1 MQANTNPKPPPL
13 PSPVREV
20 PPGDSAR
27 ARAQEEIRKNLGHN
41 FIVNL
46 ADGGFFGA
54 ALGFASFV
62 TIIPLFVSTLTDSAV
77 LIGLIPAI
85 HAVGWQLPQLLT
97 AGRVTKLKRYRPT
110 VLLLT
115 LNERIPYLGLAIIA
129 WFLPVIEARW
139 ALAFTYTLLIWQGLG
154 GGITATAWQSL
165 IGRIIPPG
173 RLGTFFGAQSAA
185 ANLMASASAVIAG
198 IMLERMSFPNNFTAC
213 FLLAGVAMIIS
224 WIFLAK
230 TREPEIIP
238 TRPPRS
244 RRAFINNI
252 GEILQNDKNFRWF
265 LFVRMLS
272 QFGTMAFAFYTVYAV
287 RVLGMSEGI
296 AGIMTGVL
304 MAIQTAANPILGWVG
319 DRLGHRLSLEIGIMA
334 AIVSAGLAW
343 LVTGTSWFYLI
354 FALAGIANVALWTTP
369 IAMTLQFG
377 DESERPIY
385 IGMANTLVAPATFI
399 APVLGGFLADHF
411 GYQITFITS
420 AIAGIVTLI
429 VLHLVIQNP
438 NRSN

>member
-1 MQANTNPKPPPL
+1 MQVQKNPKSSSIAAPA
-13 PSPVREV
+13 VNET
-20 PPGDSAR
+20 PGDPAR
-27 ARAQEEIRKNLGHN
+27 TFAQAEIRKNLRHN

-85 HAVGWQLPQLLT
+85 HAVGWQLPQLMT
-97 AGRVTKLKRYRPT
+97 ADRVAQLKRYRPT

-115 LNERIPYLGLAIIA
+115 AHERVPFLGLALIA
-129 WFLPVIEARW
+129 WLLPVMEARW
-139 ALAFTYTLLIWQGLG
+139 ALVFTYTLLIWQGLG

-198 IMLERMSFPNNFTAC
+198 ILLERLNFPNNFTIC
-213 FLLAGVAMIIS
+213 FLMASLSMGIS
-224 WIFLAK
+224 WFFLAK

-238 TRPPRS
+238 TRPPRT
-244 RRAFINNI
+244 RRAFLDNI
-252 GEILQNDKNFRWF
+252 GEILNRDLNFRWF

-272 QFGTMAFAFYTVYAV
+272 QLGTMAFAFYTVYAV
-287 RVLGMSEGI
+287 RILGMSEGI

-304 MAIQTAANPILGWVG
+304 MATQTAANPILGWVG
-319 DRLGHRLSLEIGIMA
+319 DRFGHRLSLEIGITA
-334 AIVSAGLAW
+334 AVVSAGLAW

-354 FALAGIANVALWTTP
+354 FALAGVANVALWTTP
-369 IAMTLQFG
+369 IAMSLQFG
-377 DESERPIY
+377 DENDRPIY
-385 IGMANTLVAPATFI
+385 IGMANTLVAPFTFF
-399 APVLGGFLADHF
+399 APVLGGLLADQF
-411 GYQITFITS
+411 GYQTTFITS
-420 AIAGIVTLI
+420 ALAGILTVI
-429 VLHLVIQNP
+429 VLHIVIQNP
-438 NRSN
+438 KPLN